1 MTADLR
7 VGIDGPEQRLAAIRP
22 DLPPRTADYDQAT
35 RRQLDGADHG

>member
-7 VGIDGPEQRLAAIRP
+7 LGIDGPDRP
-22 DLPPRTADYDQAT
+22 SRAADYDPAP